1 MSLPP
6 ALGATCL
13 KPCPHQ
19 ATLVPAGTPGWMAGE
34 GGLTYNRNWGS
45 KVEPPLLCSPP
56 LLPATPR
63 HGSSAGTK
71 RGDLGDGQEA
81 GAFGNWWTSL

>member
-1 MSLPP
+1 
-6 ALGATCL
+6 
-13 KPCPHQ
+13 
-19 ATLVPAGTPGWMAGE
+19 MAGE

-56 LLPATPR
+56 LLPAPPLGMAPQQE
-63 HGSSAGTK
+63 HK

-81 GAFGNWWTSL
+81 GAFWELVDFLVRS